1 MKRTATIAALALL
14 CAGCAASAGSS
25 GETATAAAPP
35 AAAGAS
41 AADVIAGRQAAFNLS
56 GVAMGA
62 MKSAIDANAAPNTQA
77 FNSRALARWAHTLP
91 RMFPEGTGAEA
102 GVPTKAK
109 PEIWSDRAGFEAKA
123 AEYAAAAER
132 LNELARAGDAPGFAA
147 QWAVVRQTCQS
158 CHTPYRAD

>member
-1 MKRTATIAALALL
+1 MKRTITIAALALL
-14 CAGCAASAGSS
+14 CAGCAASAGSND
-25 GETATAAAPP
+25 APTAAAAP
-35 AAAGAS
+35 APAGAS

-91 RMFPEGTGAEA
+91 RMFPAGTGAEA

-132 LNELARAGDAPGFAA
+132 LNELARAGDSAGFAA
-147 QWAVVRQTCQS
+147 QWTVVRQTCQS